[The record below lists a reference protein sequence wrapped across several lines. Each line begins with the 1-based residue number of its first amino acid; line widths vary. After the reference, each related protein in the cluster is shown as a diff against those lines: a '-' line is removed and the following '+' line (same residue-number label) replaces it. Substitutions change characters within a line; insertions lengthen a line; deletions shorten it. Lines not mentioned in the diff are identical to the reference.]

1 MLIKDG
7 GMVIDSETGV
17 EYFLGH
23 YGQMCPRFNRD
34 GSLYCLTREE
44 INLDTTRRDRTAP
57 PDQSL
62 PGP

>member
-17 EYFLGH
+17 EYFLGY

-44 INLDTTRRDRTAP
+44 INEIEKNNRAKEEKKDIFI
-57 PDQSL
+57 
-62 PGP
+62 

>member
-7 GMVIDSETGV
+7 VMLIDSETGV
-17 EYFLGH
+17 EYFVGQ

-44 INLDTTRRDRTAP
+44 INEIEKNNRAKQEKKDIFI
-57 PDQSL
+57 
-62 PGP
+62 